1 MNSKPCFHKFS
12 QFFSEL
18 IPSDSS
24 PVCCFCWLIT
34 QLYAVTDACKD
45 KVTASPGARL
55 SPKLSCSLLLWK
67 AEPLGEL
74 GYYFFLV
81 ASKIWAWKTESYCL
95 APARNS
101 CCWLQCLRSGT
112 LHETGVIQGKA
123 TLSYRTAEPTAAAS
137 YQAFYLCGFR
147 FQLSLP
153 SDISKMFRLVKI
165 CAVVLKWLPSQSRFL
180 SQGYKMTRNKSFLNL
195 FHASVCFS
203 LSNAVWSSFM
213 HKGRLL
219 CYWYLLSASMNDT
232 AHYW

>member
-74 GYYFFLV
+74 GYYFFFGCKQDLGLKNRKLLLGTGKKLMLL
-81 ASKIWAWKTESYCL
+81 ASVSAFRHLAWNGSDRGEGNPVLQDCWA
-95 APARNS
+95 NS
-101 CCWLQCLRSGT
+101 C
-112 LHETGVIQGKA
+112 
-123 TLSYRTAEPTAAAS
+123 
-137 YQAFYLCGFR
+137 GF
-147 FQLSLP
+147 LP
-153 SDISKMFRLVKI
+153 SILPM
-165 CAVVLKWLPSQSRFL
+165 WL
-180 SQGYKMTRNKSFLNL
+180 
-195 FHASVCFS
+195 
-203 LSNAVWSSFM
+203 
-213 HKGRLL
+213 
-219 CYWYLLSASMNDT
+219 
-232 AHYW
+232 